1 MNFKISTR
9 KQVAAAAAPLRRG
22 HAPPHPE
29 DRTPEHAT
37 PEHLTADQIDSQLVG
52 DLGPPWSDHLA
63 ACTLCED
70 RVVRAAAPLLD
81 FKAVTLA
88 WGERRSATL
97 PLHQEIARSAKG
109 HPRLAWAAAASAL
122 LAIGIALP
130 VISHQP
136 RPEAAQVSN
145 PLSSALGNAAT
156 VEMSKPVAS
165 ESSSAKDQ
173 IVRDNQMLQA
183 IDRELD
189 ASVESP
195 ETLGLESVN
204 DAAQP
209 KSGQPAAG
217 QDPSSI
223 RD

>member
-1 MNFKISTR
+1 M
-9 KQVAAAAAPLRRG
+9 
-22 HAPPHPE
+22 
-29 DRTPEHAT
+29 
-37 PEHLTADQIDSQLVG
+37 
-52 DLGPPWSDHLA
+52 
-63 ACTLCED
+63 
-70 RVVRAAAPLLD
+70 
-81 FKAVTLA
+81 A

-122 LAIGIALP
+122 LAIGIAIP
-130 VISHQP
+130 VVTHQP

-145 PLSSALGNAAT
+145 PLSSALGTAAT
-156 VEMSKPVAS
+156 DEMSKPVAS
-165 ESSSAKDQ
+165 ESTSANDQ
-173 IVRDNQMLQA
+173 TVRDNQMLQA

-195 ETLGLESVN
+195 ETLGLESVS

-217 QDPSSI
+217 QNSSFI
-223 RD
+223 QD